1 MPGAVIC
8 LCDWSIDYIKCTT
21 YNESRDVLTAKGKY
35 CLKALACLAA
45 LEPGESMQG
54 IEIAERHNIP
64 KKFLDAILGDL
75 RRAGFV
81 FSKKG
86 PGGGYMLARAP
97 SKMRIGHII
106 RMIDGPLAPL
116 ACASRTAFK
125 PCRDC
130 TDVETC
136 TIRLMMSRVRD
147 AMSDI
152 LDNMSVA
159 DLTMAHGGA
168 AKVSRLTKSTVSA
181 GRRRKTT

>member
-1 MPGAVIC
+1 
-8 LCDWSIDYIKCTT
+8 
-21 YNESRDVLTAKGKY
+21 VLTAKGKY
-35 CLKALACLAA
+35 CLKALVCLAA
-45 LEPGESMQG
+45 LEPGESMQA
-54 IEIAERHNIP
+54 IEIARKYNIP
-64 KKFLDAILGDL
+64 KKFLDAILGEL

-81 FSKKG
+81 SSKKG

-97 SKMRIGHII
+97 SRVRIGHII
-106 RMIDGPLAPL
+106 RVIDGPLAPL

-159 DLTMAHGGA
+159 DLIAAQGGA
-168 AKVSRLTKSTVSA
+168 SKVSRLTKATVSP
-181 GRRRKTT
+181 GRRKRSAQHQSKNLGL

>member
-1 MPGAVIC
+1 M
-8 LCDWSIDYIKCTT
+8 
-21 YNESRDVLTAKGKY
+21 LTAKGKY
-35 CLKALACLAA
+35 CLKALVCLAA
-45 LEPGESMQG
+45 LEPGASMQG
-54 IEIAERHNIP
+54 IEIAERYNIP

-86 PGGGYMLARAP
+86 PGGGYMLARPP
-97 SKMRIGHII
+97 SKIRIGHII

-130 TDVETC
+130 TDVKTC

-159 DLTMAHGGA
+159 DLVAAHGGS
-168 AKVSRLTKSTVSA
+168 AKVSQLTKVARPPVSP
-181 GRRRKTT
+181 GRRDKAAERSIKNVPRL

>member
-1 MPGAVIC
+1 
-8 LCDWSIDYIKCTT
+8 
-21 YNESRDVLTAKGKY
+21 
-35 CLKALACLAA
+35 
-45 LEPGESMQG
+45 MQG
-54 IEIAERHNIP
+54 IEIAERYNIP
-64 KKFLDAILGDL
+64 KNFLDAILGDL
-75 RRAGFV
+75 RRTGFV

-97 SKMRIGHII
+97 SKIRIGHII

-130 TDVETC
+130 ADVKTC

-159 DLTMAHGGA
+159 DLIAARGGYTKA
-168 AKVSRLTKSTVSA
+168 SYRTEVAKPFVSP
-181 GRRRKTT
+181 RRRDKTARGFMRE

>member
-1 MPGAVIC
+1 MS
-8 LCDWSIDYIKCTT
+8 DT
-21 YNESRDVLTAKGKY
+21 NESRDVLTAKGKY

-106 RMIDGPLAPL
+106 RTIDGPLAPL

-130 TDVETC
+130 ADVETC
-136 TIRLMMSRVRD
+136 AIRLMMSRVRD

-152 LDNMSVA
+152 LDNMSIA
-159 DLTMAHGGA
+159 DLIGHGGA
-168 AKVSRLTKSTVSA
+168 AKVSRLTKSAVSA
-181 GRRRKTT
+181 GRRSRSA